1 MLKCNPEKCKELII
15 SKKEF
20 NEVILPLYN
29 IPRCTSVVVLGMTFQ
44 ENGKFSMHV
53 KAKML
58 KANRSLYVIRK
69 LRKEGISQPEIDKLF
84 KSIVLSNFI
93 YGISVYGASDSDLTV
108 IQKFLD
114 RCYKRHYIS
123 EKIDVRELLQK
134 TDIKLYNKRVL
145 DKEHPLN
152 TILPEKKSLGYNF
165 RKENFVYPNVNTIRF
180 KNVYVNRLI
189 FKYNI

>member
-1 MLKCNPEKCKELII
+1 MKCNPEKCKELII
-15 SKKEF
+15 SKKGF
-20 NEVILPLYN
+20 NEVILPLHN
-29 IPRCTSVVVLGMTFQ
+29 ISRCTSVVVLGMTFQ

-53 KAKML
+53 KAKVL
-58 KANRSLYVIRK
+58 KANRSLYVIRT

-114 RCYKRHYIS
+114 RCYERHYIS

-145 DKEHPLN
+145 
-152 TILPEKKSLGYNF
+152 
-165 RKENFVYPNVNTIRF
+165 
-180 KNVYVNRLI
+180 
-189 FKYNI
+189 

>member
-1 MLKCNPEKCKELII
+1 
-15 SKKEF
+15 
-20 NEVILPLYN
+20 
-29 IPRCTSVVVLGMTFQ
+29 MTFQ

-58 KANRSLYVIRK
+58 KANSLYVIRT

-84 KSIVLSNFI
+84 KSIVLSLYCI
-93 YGISVYGASDSDLTV
+93 YGIPVYGASDSDLTV

-114 RCYKRHYIS
+114 RCYKGHYIS

-152 TILPEKKSLGYNF
+152 TILPEKKSVGYNS

-180 KNVYVNRLI
+180 KKVYVNRLI

>member
-1 MLKCNPEKCKELII
+1 MEKFACWTQGNKMKCNPEKCKELII
-15 SKKEF
+15 SKKGF
-20 NEVILPLYN
+20 NEVILPLHN
-29 IPRCTSVVVLGMTFQ
+29 ISRCTSVVVLGMTFQ

-53 KAKML
+53 KAKVL
-58 KANRSLYVIRK
+58 KANRSLYVIRT
-69 LRKEGISQPEIDKLF
+69 LRKEGISQSEIDKLF

-114 RCYKRHYIS
+114 RCYERHYIS

-145 DKEHPLN
+145 
-152 TILPEKKSLGYNF
+152 
-165 RKENFVYPNVNTIRF
+165 
-180 KNVYVNRLI
+180 
-189 FKYNI
+189 